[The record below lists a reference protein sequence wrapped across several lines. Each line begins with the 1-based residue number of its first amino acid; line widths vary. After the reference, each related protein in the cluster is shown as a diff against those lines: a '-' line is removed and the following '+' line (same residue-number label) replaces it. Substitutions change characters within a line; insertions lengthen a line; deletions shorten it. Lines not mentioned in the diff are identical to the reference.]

1 VKRVVDTPRFGE
13 SELIYDGREDFCD
26 GEGSF
31 TFWGEFRVG
40 DGAF

>member
-1 VKRVVDTPRFGE
+1 MERVVDAPRFWK
-13 SELIYDGREDFCD
+13 SKLIYDGGEDFGD
-26 GEGSF
+26 SKGAF